1 MELDSIQIQWSLSSL
16 SRPAGWWGWCCVM
29 YTVQSASTYTGTWGE
44 ARQTTCR
51 DHHHPAVRPARPPPT
66 SIQAQK
72 AAIYIYTF
80 TMSLHN
86 SHRLFSLT
94 RCSPGQSLTSGEV
107 SAEIQLSQSSKHSLS
122 LQQTRTHVSL
132 Y

>member
-1 MELDSIQIQWSLSSL
+1 MGGTELDANPVWSLQLVPASWVLCYVHSPDRLNLHWDLRGGETDHVQRSPPPSS
-16 SRPAGWWGWCCVM
+16 
-29 YTVQSASTYTGTWGE
+29 TASQATTHQYTGSQGCYLHLHLYNE
-44 ARQTTCR
+44 
-51 DHHHPAVRPARPPPT
+51 
-66 SIQAQK
+66 
-72 AAIYIYTF
+72 F
-80 TMSLHN
+80 TQLSKIISLA
-86 SHRLFSLT
+86 